1 MTSYNNDNIRK
12 LEELTTT
19 FLVVGGGIAG
29 VTCAET
35 LALYHPEESI
45 ILLTESNIIKT
56 IANLEPVA
64 RYLYKFDVKE
74 HSLKEDNSDSTKLA
88 PAIVTIVDRLKNI
101 DALKHCAHTNNG
113 QIICYKFICLC
124 TGAQPNLILSNN
136 SRVIGIRDTDSVL
149 TLQRRLKNAKSVVLL
164 GNGGIASELAYELR
178 GVEVHWVVKDS
189 HIASTF
195 VDPGAA
201 HFFQESIRLKK
212 LNKDE
217 TCKEIS
223 QSTTVIK
230 RLRYAEDLPEELN
243 EKLHE
248 HGAALGP
255 DWHRNF
261 NLRADTDGN
270 IDTLII
276 HYKSHVKQIKEEN
289 DMLIVSLSNGDPIK
303 CDFLVSATGVEPN
316 HNYTCSLPI
325 SLAADGGIAV
335 NEMMET
341 NVKNIY
347 AAGDVCTS
355 SWDPA
360 QHWFQ
365 MRLWTQAR
373 QMGCMAGRSMGAKL
387 KNELIY
393 QDFCFELFG
402 HVTQLFG
409 FPVVLLGRYNG
420 QGLGTDYE
428 LLLRSTPEKEY
439 IKFVL
444 QRGRLRG
451 AILIGNTELAETCEN
466 LILNAIDLTP
476 YGDDILNPDIDIED
490 YFD

>member
-1 MTSYNNDNIRK
+1 MASNSVDNISQF
-12 LEELTTT
+12 EQHSST

-35 LALYHPEESI
+35 LAIYHPEESI
-45 ILLTESNIIKT
+45 TLITESTVIKT

-64 RYLYKFDVKE
+64 RYVYKFDVKE
-74 HSLKEDNSDSTKLA
+74 RSLKDKCQASLA
-88 PAIVTIVDRLKNI
+88 PTIVTIVDRLKNI
-101 DALKHCAHTNNG
+101 EALDHCVTTENG
-113 QIICYKFICLC
+113 RRIYYKSICLC
-124 TGAQPNLILSNN
+124 TGAAPNLVLGNN
-136 SRVIGIRDTDSVL
+136 PRVIGIRDTDSVL
-149 TLQRRLKNAKSVVLL
+149 ALQEFLKHAKKVTLL
-164 GNGGIASELAYELR
+164 GNGGIASELAYELH
-178 GVEVHWVVKDS
+178 GIEVHWVVKDN

-201 HFFQESIRLKK
+201 HFFQESVRLKRSEHSK
-212 LNKDE
+212 AD
-217 TCKEIS
+217 KEKT
-223 QSTTVIK
+223 QSTSIVK
-230 RLRYAEDLPEELN
+230 RLRYKEIQLEELCK
-243 EKLHE
+243 ESSKV

-261 NLRADTDGN
+261 TLTGNALSTTD
-270 IDTLII
+270 LPII
-276 HYKSHVKQIKEEN
+276 HYKSYIKEIIKEN
-289 DMLIVSLSNGDPIK
+289 EKMVVTLTNDERIE
-303 CDFLVSATGVEPN
+303 CDFLISATGVEPR
-316 HNYTCSLPI
+316 HNYSCSIPL
-325 SLAADGGIAV
+325 SMASDGGIAV
-335 NEMMET
+335 NDMMET
-341 NVKNIY
+341 NVLDIY
-347 AAGDVCTS
+347 AAGDVCTAM
-355 SWDPA
+355 WEHGD
-360 QHWFQ
+360 HWFQ

-387 KNELIY
+387 TNEVIY

-409 FPVVLLGRYNG
+409 YPVVLLGRYNG

-428 LLLRSTPEKEY
+428 LLIRSTAGKEY

-444 QRGRLRG
+444 QNGRLRG

-466 LILNAIDLTP
+466 LILNKIDLTP